1 MLDRHDIEP
10 DCDEATLPYLCLM
23 ALINCPVNNI
33 WLQRFFMAI
42 LFVGWLSW
50 LAYLKIINRALID

>member
-10 DCDEATLPYLCLM
+10 DCDEATLQYLCLM

-42 LFVGWLSW
+42 LFVG
-50 LAYLKIINRALID
+50 